1 MEIIFI
7 LLGLTSVGLLFYV
20 ITRQESLSLD
30 IDGDGDVDTDD
41 AVAAA
46 EMVVEEIV
54 DLANMTKNELLEYA
68 ASKGIEVPKSWNKS
82 KILAKLDV

>member
-1 MEIIFI
+1 MEIFFLLLAAVGIGGFI
-7 LLGLTSVGLLFYV
+7 YV
-20 ITRQESLSLD
+20 FTRKGTLD
-30 IDGDGDVDTDD
+30 IDGDGDVDADD

-68 ASKGIEVPKSWNKS
+68 ASQGIEIPKSWSKS
-82 KILAKLDV
+82 KILARLEV

>member
-1 MEIIFI
+1 MDIFFMVLALI
-7 LLGLTSVGLLFYV
+7 AFGGFFYV
-20 ITRQESLSLD
+20 ITRKGTLD
-30 IDGDGDVDTDD
+30 IDGDGDVDADD

-68 ASKGIEVPKSWNKS
+68 ASKDIEIPKSWNKA
-82 KILAKLDV
+82 KILAKLEV

>member
-1 MEIIFI
+1 MDIFFMVLALI
-7 LLGLTSVGLLFYV
+7 AFVGFFYV
-20 ITRQESLSLD
+20 ITRKGTLD
-30 IDGDGDVDTDD
+30 IDGDGDVDADD

-68 ASKGIEVPKSWNKS
+68 ASKDIEIPKSWNKA
-82 KILAKLDV
+82 KILAKLEV